1 MSSPGD
7 SLSSAS
13 VHSIEPTA
21 AAAAAADSVD
31 ELIQKHYEPGA
42 IYNGNLRQF
51 NTLSEK
57 RIRQLCSAIRGKV
70 DWMTKMKD
78 AEVRTHWISEATQQE
93 PELTGKELDYVFEEL
108 EYCATLHTP
117 GNGIHLSSV
126 EKVWISDSL
135 IDKDTEEEVKRY
147 AAKLED
153 VPARERDWHPNSNNQ
168 VLNLVH
174 PSLCPIVYERSMILD
189 KPIESPEA
197 ALQLKSFGECPGS
210 FDKWRDAVAKISTDK
225 GTEYYFPKKAQ
236 QSYEYTNNFISTKY
250 CWLPTEFWVNDDG
263 SSEVKSYIN
272 NLHPVRH
279 KEFYPT
285 VAKVFSKFVPLLEQ
299 VVTDLA
305 HPHKIKTSPDAYNW
319 HVAEDTEPED
329 YDASDYEDRHD
340 EWLESRQFVHPQP
353 EPFVAPD
360 RPTEPCSLRGRKL
373 QAIFKMSNIQL
384 TPENPEYE
392 GGSWHVEA
400 MANER
405 IIATGIYYYDVENV
419 TESDLA
425 FRESIDQY
433 LHYEQHDG
441 EGVRLGYGLDADY
454 DNEENMVQS
463 VGQVETKNGRCIV
476 FPNIYQHK
484 VGGFKLVDPTK
495 PGHRKIFAFFFIDP
509 STRIP
514 STEIVPP
521 QQQDWWTETFADG
534 NPISELPSLVQSLVY
549 SNVSFPIS
557 LDDAK
562 QIRLDLMAERTAGNE
577 GAAGELFAPTFTLC
591 EH

>member
-1 MSSPGD
+1 MSEQHALTST
-7 SLSSAS
+7 
-13 VHSIEPTA
+13 EPQA
-21 AAAAAADSVD
+21 AAPAITSEKSID
-31 ELIQKHYEPGA
+31 ELIREHYKPGA
-42 IYNGNLRQF
+42 IYNGNPYQF

-57 RIRQLCSAIRGKV
+57 RIRELCSAIRSKV
-70 DWMTKMKD
+70 DWITKMKN
-78 AEVRTHWISEATQQE
+78 AEVRTRWISEATQQE
-93 PELTGKELDYVFEEL
+93 PELTGKELDYVFGEL
-108 EYCATLHTP
+108 EYYTTLHTS
-117 GNGIHLSSV
+117 GNGIHLSPV
-126 EKVWISDSL
+126 EQVWISDSL

-147 AAKLED
+147 AAKLENAPD
-153 VPARERDWHPNSNNQ
+153 REKDWHPNSNNQ

-174 PSLCPIVYERSMILD
+174 PSLFPIIYERSRILA

-225 GTEYYFPKKAQ
+225 DTEYYFPNKVQ
-236 QSYEYTNNFISTKY
+236 QSYEYRIKFISTKY
-250 CWLPTEFWVNDDG
+250 CWLPTEFWVNGDG

-305 HPHKIKTSPDAYNW
+305 YPRDARVESNAYFW

-340 EWLESRQFVHPQP
+340 EWLNSRQFVHPQP
-353 EPFVAPD
+353 EPFVTPD

-384 TPENPEYE
+384 TPDNPEYE

-405 IIATGIYYYDVENV
+405 IIATGIYYYDVENI
-419 TESDLA
+419 TESCLA
-425 FRESIDQY
+425 FRECVGYNID
-433 LHYEQHDG
+433 YEQG
-441 EGVRLGYGLDADY
+441 EPRGVKLVYGLDSGWKDDEY
-454 DNEENMVQS
+454 LIQN

-484 VGGFKLVDPTK
+484 VGGFKLADPTK

-509 STRIP
+509 STRVP

-521 QQQDWWTETFADG
+521 QRQDWWIEAFADG
-534 NPISELPSLVQSLVY
+534 NPINELPSLVQRTIY
-549 SNVSFPIS
+549 DNVAFPIS

-562 QIRLDLMAERTAGNE
+562 RIRLDLMAERTAGNQI
-577 GAAGELFAPTFTLC
+577 ADVELFALPFELC